1 MARTRRLLKGPA
13 DVRFLFQRRSRRQGH
28 RLDPILKRRVYARD
42 GRRCQ
47 YCGDT
52 RGPFEVDHIYPR
64 HHGGEDRLDNLIVS
78 CLACNRAKG
87 ARVLRGRTTAAMVGN
102 YRRERLRWRHQ
113 QQPLLQRS
121 PFTWPLIVAA
131 QLILS
136 LLALAWSLLL
146 IPLRVIGWSLA
157 SLPWKIVLV
166 ILGLI
171 LVWRAIA

>member
-1 MARTRRLLKGPA
+1 
-13 DVRFLFQRRSRRQGH
+13 VRFLFRRRSRRQGH
-28 RLDPILKRRVYARD
+28 HLDPVLKRRVYTRD

-64 HHGGEDRLDNLIVS
+64 YHGGEDRLDNLVVS

-87 ARVLRGRTTAAMVGN
+87 ARVLRGHSTAAMVGN
-102 YRRERLRWRHQ
+102 YRRERLRWRRQ

-121 PFTWPLIVAA
+121 PITWPLTVAA
-131 QLILS
+131 RLT
-136 LLALAWSLLL
+136 LALLMLVWNLLQ

-157 SLPWKIVLV
+157 ALPWKIMLVV

-171 LVWRAIA
+171 LVWRVMA